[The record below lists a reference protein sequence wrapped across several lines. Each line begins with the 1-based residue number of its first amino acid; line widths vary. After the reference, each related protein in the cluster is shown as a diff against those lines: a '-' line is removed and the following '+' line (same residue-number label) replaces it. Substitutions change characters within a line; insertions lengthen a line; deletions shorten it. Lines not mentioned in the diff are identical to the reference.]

1 MSNEKVARFN
11 KQRYVVGLKQTLKA
25 LDKDQVTSL
34 IIAKDVEV
42 YLLTDVLNRIN
53 HKTIPI
59 DYFESK
65 RALGSEVG
73 INVDATV
80 VALLK

>member
-42 YLLTDVLNRIN
+42 YLLMDVLNRIN
-53 HKTIPI
+53 HKAIPI

-65 RALGSEVG
+65 HALGSQVG